1 MSADRDWNTTDVDD
15 DVISGDVVSR
25 ADDDTLDEDVANAR
39 VTSTPAP
46 ETYLHKVAG
55 PHTDRDPLDEDPD
68 EADDAALEDSAT
80 TAYPATA
87 YPAATDPAVTD
98 PDLPVATDLTDRDT
112 DVPDAVPDADL
123 RDADLQDDDVPVTGR
138 HAFPDAD
145 TTEPAASD
153 SATPDF
159 PAPESAVPESAVPV
173 DAVPV
178 DAVSGSTVADTAV
191 PVAAVPEAV
200 SPAAGANVR
209 APMARRPGD
218 ETNLTSSVTADD
230 SLLGDS
236 GPLLAQWK
244 QAQAGFVEDPRASL
258 NEAAGVVADAAS
270 MLEAAIRERQENLRG
285 EWDVSGKADTETLRQ
300 AMLVYRRLLDK
311 LVS

>member
-15 DVISGDVVSR
+15 DVIGGHVVSP

-39 VTSTPAP
+39 MTSTPAP

-68 EADDAALEDSAT
+68 GADDAALEDSAT
-80 TAYPATA
+80 TAYPA
-87 YPAATDPAVTD
+87 ATDPATTD
-98 PDLPVATDLTDRDT
+98 PDLPLATGLADRETDLSGADLPDT
-112 DVPDAVPDADL
+112 DLPDTDL
-123 RDADLQDDDVPVTGR
+123 RDADELDGDVPVSGR
-138 HAFPDAD
+138 HAFPDAA
-145 TTEPAASD
+145 TT
-153 SATPDF
+153 
-159 PAPESAVPESAVPV
+159 ESAVPDSTLPDPTVPDLAVPDSAVPV
-173 DAVPV
+173 DAVPQSRTS
-178 DAVSGSTVADTAV
+178 DSAV
-191 PVAAVPEAV
+191 PGSV
-200 SPAAGANVR
+200 SPAAEANGR